1 MNYNEKFPTFSFRL
15 TLENKKRL
23 DKIASE
29 KKTNSNEIARRIIA
43 SYLTGELVDNKK
55 SLSQELEELKVEK
68 LKQEIR
74 YLKIKNDFA
83 ETFDAP
89 MPVNQQRM
97 LKPAIIKTSENEFQ
111 LSPYDASNKRLQCTE
126 CGALFTW
133 NSVEAY
139 LEALKEYPLH
149 IRSRHGRELNEVER
163 NTIDDIQ
170 YEGHSK

>member
-1 MNYNEKFPTFSFRL
+1 MSYNNRNPIFSFRL
-15 TLENKKRL
+15 GLYRHQKLNDLAKSHKLPAKDFIR
-23 DKIASE
+23 KI
-29 KKTNSNEIARRIIA
+29 IDQ
-43 SYLTGELVDNKK
+43 YLAGELIDKPK
-55 SLSQELEELKVEK
+55 SNLNDQMMLLRVEK

-89 MPVNQQRM
+89 MPVSQQRM
-97 LKPAIIKTSENEFQ
+97 LKPAIIKTSENDFQ

-149 IRSRHGRELNEVER
+149 IRSRHGRELN
-163 NTIDDIQ
+163 
-170 YEGHSK
+170 